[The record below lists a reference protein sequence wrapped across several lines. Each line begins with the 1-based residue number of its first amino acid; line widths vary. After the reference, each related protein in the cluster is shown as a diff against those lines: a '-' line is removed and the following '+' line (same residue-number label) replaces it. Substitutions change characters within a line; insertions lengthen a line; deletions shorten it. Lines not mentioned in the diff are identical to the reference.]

1 MRSARGKKTPS
12 DALAEKQS
20 YPICS
25 IFLMH
30 ASAVCRPHRKLPH
43 KVFQLC
49 SSAHISTTCALT
61 DAYCC
66 WSGSWTVRVAAPQK
80 WHSISLVEPVAKR
93 KTPTFV
99 QIIELQKSIP
109 NRDSKTIAKIDSNPR
124 RTPCTAAGT
133 EVGAVS
139 KAVC

>member
-1 MRSARGKKTPS
+1 MPTAAGQARGPS
-12 DALAEKQS
+12 E
-20 YPICS
+20 
-25 IFLMH
+25 LMH
-30 ASAVCRPHRKLPH
+30 L
-43 KVFQLC
+43 
-49 SSAHISTTCALT
+49 
-61 DAYCC
+61 
-66 WSGSWTVRVAAPQK
+66 QK

-99 QIIELQKSIP
+99 QIIELPKSIP
-109 NRDSKTIAKIDSNPR
+109 NRDLKTIAKIDSNPR